1 MCVYSV
7 RSWKLGSHVTTGVRT
22 LPSQAAGSCLP
33 KIPSRLVA
41 TLSPTVTAYVRD
53 HAADTP
59 LDAPSFRTHLPSCLL
74 WFSCYQLGVPL
85 GLLFDLLIGAVPQC
99 DFHSLATLG
108 KAVDSNSERC
118 VCVCAGAWRVAL
130 WRVLGA
136 SEV

>member
-1 MCVYSV
+1 M
-7 RSWKLGSHVTTGVRT
+7 KLIRHWARLGLTLTSHHACCG
-22 LPSQAAGSCLP
+22 LL
-33 KIPSRLVA
+33 A
-41 TLSPTVTAYVRD
+41 T
-53 HAADTP
+53 
-59 LDAPSFRTHLPSCLL
+59 SF
-74 WFSCYQLGVPL
+74 GVPL